1 MTKAIGAVLYQCSER
16 SSEEMRHL
24 YYPKDNDTWCK
35 RQKDKLTGEKKYQE
49 KVPIPKAIKETV
61 LLIFKDLT
69 DPEFLEKCL
78 HGQTGNINELLN
90 GIISQ
95 KCPKNLSLSRQVLN
109 IGISSAVLQYNDGDG
124 GIKNVMKRIS
134 VEPDMFSDQ
143 GAIGKN
149 YICIKASTVKSSET
163 AKQKRKYVRATAKG
177 YTENEKKGSK
187 WL

>member
-1 MTKAIGAVLYQCSER
+1 MSIT
-16 SSEEMRHL
+16 
-24 YYPKDNDTWCK
+24 
-35 RQKDKLTGEKKYQE
+35 
-49 KVPIPKAIKETV
+49 KAIKETF
-61 LLIFKDLT
+61 LPIFKDLT

-90 GIISQ
+90 GIIWQ
-95 KCPKNLSLSRQVLN
+95 KCPKNLSVSKQVLK

-124 GIKNVMKRIS
+124 GIKNAMKRMS
-134 VEPDMFSDQ
+134 MEPDMFSDQ

-163 AKQKRKYVRATAKG
+163 AKQKRKYLRATAKG